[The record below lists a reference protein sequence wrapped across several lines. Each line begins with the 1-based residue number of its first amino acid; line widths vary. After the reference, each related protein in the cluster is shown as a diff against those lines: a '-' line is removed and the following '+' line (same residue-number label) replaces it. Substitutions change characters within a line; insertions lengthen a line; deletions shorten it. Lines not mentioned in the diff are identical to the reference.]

1 MNKRAYEKLLNE
13 DNFQDMHAY
22 KQQPYR
28 RHKVRLDGYDVNY
41 ILTSFDVDDRLQ
53 QQAL

>member
-1 MNKRAYEKLLNE
+1 MNKRAYNKLIDE
-13 DNFQDMHAY
+13 GTIEDMHAY

-41 ILTSFDVDDRLQ
+41 ILTSFDLDERLQ
-53 QQAL
+53 RQVL